1 MSEESK
7 NALSANTKLKEELF
21 IQSNG
26 VENLLQRFKAQGDEF
41 LRMKVENEILGII
54 VLNETQDDEYQELN
68 WLTSA
73 LHKSIVVHRLAVK
86 PKHQGKGIAQ
96 KLMAFGEEHA
106 WKNDYNS
113 IRLDTFSQNPRNQ
126 QFYLKRNY
134 KFIGEVFLKYKKD
147 FSYFCYELM
156 NLLQAINAVQ
166 VILLGLSLEYYKNLF
181 VIRKLVPVRL
191 HCLYNTI

>member
-1 MSEESK
+1 MISSGQLSEVDEIIQLTKACAK
-7 NALSANTKLKEELF
+7 NLREQGIDQWDENYPAKSIIENDILSGTLF
-21 IQSNG
+21 T
-26 VENLLQRFKAQGDEF
+26 F
-41 LRMKVENEILGII
+41 KVENEILGII

-73 LHKSIVVHRLAVK
+73 LHRSIVVHRLAVK

-156 NLLQAINAVQ
+156 NPYQ
-166 VILLGLSLEYYKNLF
+166 
-181 VIRKLVPVRL
+181 
-191 HCLYNTI
+191 